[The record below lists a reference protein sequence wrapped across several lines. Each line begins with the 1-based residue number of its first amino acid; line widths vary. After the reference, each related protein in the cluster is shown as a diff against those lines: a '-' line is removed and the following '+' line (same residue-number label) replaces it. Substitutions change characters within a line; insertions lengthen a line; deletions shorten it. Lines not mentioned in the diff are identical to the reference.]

1 MYVWGLISRTARS
14 ATVPDAI
21 RNSHSRRHTPSDHVA
36 ARWSASQKPALWRV
50 SAYSEPGLPRPRIVR
65 SGYSSSASSSAF
77 GFRISS
83 GSDVASSPGT
93 AATASVLGGTT
104 VQIGW
109 FGSARIS
116 TLSSVISRT

>member
-1 MYVWGLISRTARS
+1 MSRTCRP
-14 ATVPDAI
+14 ATLPDAM
-21 RNSHSRRHTPSDHVA
+21 RNSHSRRHAPSDHVA

-50 SAYSEPGLPRPRIVR
+50 SAYSEPGLPRPRIVC

-77 GFRISS
+77 GFRMSS
-83 GSDVASSPGT
+83 GSDTAGSSPGT
-93 AATASVLGGTT
+93 GVVASVRGGTT

-116 TLSSVISRT
+116 TFSSLMSRT